1 MNTARSKISFICVHL
16 CSSVER
22 IRANLL
28 GAHSGTGDRGK
39 RRLLRAG
46 LTGVATLG
54 GRGVVFLSSILSL
67 PLVSH
72 YLGKERFGLW
82 LTLIALINWYGLA
95 DLGVSNRVVNLLS
108 TADGQDDHH
117 RAQSIVSNAF
127 IIAAGMVAILLAIFA
142 LIIPFVD
149 WANVFNVSSTQA
161 RQEAT
166 AAFIIILLCFLLR
179 ILGSTVGS
187 IYSAYQEGYLH
198 QIWTALGSLS
208 ALLGLIIAV
217 RMEAG
222 LPALAASFCGGLMLG
237 ELLSAAYLFI
247 IHRPD
252 LRPSARFFHW
262 ADAKGILSTGFEYW
276 IAQIATVMLFQTD
289 LLIIARISG
298 ASAVSG
304 YGVSLRLLSLIGAV
318 QAAFTTPLWSAY
330 SEALARRDIAWMRQ
344 TYRRS
349 IVWSLV
355 WSISAATMIALASGW
370 LFRMLVTADI
380 QPDARL
386 LLPMILTE
394 VMNSVA
400 RASAMFLNGVGAIR
414 SQAVFAPITGVLN
427 LILSWR
433 LGSAWGPPGVAWA
446 TAISLGLYLFVVIQA
461 DVRKRIGSLETI

>member
-1 MNTARSKISFICVHL
+1 
-16 CSSVER
+16 
-22 IRANLL
+22 
-28 GAHSGTGDRGK
+28 
-39 RRLLRAG
+39 
-46 LTGVATLG
+46 
-54 GRGVVFLSSILSL
+54 
-67 PLVSH
+67 
-72 YLGKERFGLW
+72 
-82 LTLIALINWYGLA
+82 
-95 DLGVSNRVVNLLS
+95 
-108 TADGQDDHH
+108 
-117 RAQSIVSNAF
+117 
-127 IIAAGMVAILLAIFA
+127 
-142 LIIPFVD
+142 
-149 WANVFNVSSTQA
+149 
-161 RQEAT
+161 
-166 AAFIIILLCFLLR
+166 
-179 ILGSTVGS
+179 
-187 IYSAYQEGYLH
+187 
-198 QIWTALGSLS
+198 
-208 ALLGLIIAV
+208 
-217 RMEAG
+217 